1 MQAEVTAKK
10 EMVLA
15 VLFLLFLCFSAYAE
29 GVDDS
34 AMEDYYEMQI
44 FLMASKQLQLNKEIS
59 ASCRLVGADTFIL
72 LEEVSE
78 ANPRMMD
85 QVRQKVETELLS
97 ALEMLKENR
106 KRLWGLI
113 ISDSQEN
120 PLAVFAEVISNQE
133 EILLYLE
140 HVRLINEKAIAYLEA
155 KEAVDLVA
163 DTE

>member
-1 MQAEVTAKK
+1 
-10 EMVLA
+10 
-15 VLFLLFLCFSAYAE
+15 
-29 GVDDS
+29 
-34 AMEDYYEMQI
+34 
-44 FLMASKQLQLNKEIS
+44 
-59 ASCRLVGADTFIL
+59 
-72 LEEVSE
+72 
-78 ANPRMMD
+78 
-85 QVRQKVETELLS
+85 
-97 ALEMLKENR
+97 MLKENR